1 VLDQSFSA
9 QNLFYIYNN
18 ENSKGNNIASKFF
31 PEIIDCH
38 DKIKRLRNIIFSHY
52 KKRRKHSDEW
62 FKNRISNLYF
72 LLKMLNKNMND
83 LITEKLS
90 EVSSRIS
97 SSSFNFDVI
106 KSDSKRNGKDV
117 YLLDGKPESFFAEK
131 QIQRNIKYT
140 YKVKQNDR
148 DLIIPQLRSCLS
160 NKFPV
165 HIIRTDIKSFYESI
179 EPSILLKK
187 LNENAML
194 SLSSRKIIAK
204 LLRSYKTSSG
214 SDKGIPRG
222 VGISAYLS
230 ELYLKEFD
238 SKLRNLNNLVYY
250 ARYVDDIVLIVAP
263 ESEVSEEYYIELIK
277 SFLNEEN
284 LEINSD
290 EGKTAVFVTSKVS
303 GTFEFDYLGYKFKKR
318 GSKLALSISD
328 KKKEKYV
335 SKINYCVDKYNKLSL
350 KTPKKAEKELKIR
363 LRFLTSNTRLSN
375 NKGNAVIGIY
385 NNNKWVTDY
394 TFLTYLDGQLN
405 NAISR
410 LDHILLRPKLSD
422 RYSFKKGFENRNF
435 SNFDSKEFSV
445 IGRGWKL

>member
-1 VLDQSFSA
+1 
-9 QNLFYIYNN
+9 
-18 ENSKGNNIASKFF
+18 
-31 PEIIDCH
+31 
-38 DKIKRLRNIIFSHY
+38 
-52 KKRRKHSDEW
+52 
-62 FKNRISNLYF
+62 
-72 LLKMLNKNMND
+72 
-83 LITEKLS
+83 
-90 EVSSRIS
+90 
-97 SSSFNFDVI
+97 
-106 KSDSKRNGKDV
+106 
-117 YLLDGKPESFFAEK
+117 
-131 QIQRNIKYT
+131 
-140 YKVKQNDR
+140 
-148 DLIIPQLRSCLS
+148 
-160 NKFPV
+160 
-165 HIIRTDIKSFYESI
+165 
-179 EPSILLKK
+179 
-187 LNENAML
+187 
-194 SLSSRKIIAK
+194 
-204 LLRSYKTSSG
+204 LRSYKTSSG

-238 SKLRNLNNLVYY
+238 SKLRNLDNLVYY

-410 LDHILLRPKLSD
+410 LDHILLRPKLRN

-435 SNFDSKEFSV
+435 SNFDSKGFSV